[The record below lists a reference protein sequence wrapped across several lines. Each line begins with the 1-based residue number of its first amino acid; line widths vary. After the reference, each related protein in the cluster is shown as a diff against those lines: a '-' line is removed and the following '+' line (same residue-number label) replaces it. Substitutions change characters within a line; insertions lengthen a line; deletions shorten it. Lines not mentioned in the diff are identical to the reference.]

1 MRKRGNRL
9 MIFKSGRLQVVN
21 DNGKRICHRTPTN
34 IYIIYMYIYKTLY
47 KLTFPTKLLSV
58 YRNRYNIITIYLY
71 NKYEIS
77 IYMYMCTIYIYHNRN
92 SFALILA
99 ISCLNDKENLFF
111 GIFVF

>member
-1 MRKRGNRL
+1 
-9 MIFKSGRLQVVN
+9 
-21 DNGKRICHRTPTN
+21 
-34 IYIIYMYIYKTLY
+34 MYIYKTLY

-77 IYMYMCTIYIYHNRN
+77 IYMYTIYIYHNRN
-92 SFALILA
+92 SSVLIYLA